1 MTRNFVQQT
10 IETGTAVMHGKS
22 SKLAAAALMGLLYAQ
37 GLLGI
42 AAVTLVMLKDRPE
55 PGKVV
60 LSASAQPATSVQSLV
75 R

>member
-1 MTRNFVQQT
+1 
-10 IETGTAVMHGKS
+10 MHGKS

-42 AAVTLVMLKDRPE
+42 AAVTLVVLKDRQE
-55 PGKVV
+55 PAPVV
-60 LSASAQPATSVQSLV
+60 MSASAQSATSVQSLV